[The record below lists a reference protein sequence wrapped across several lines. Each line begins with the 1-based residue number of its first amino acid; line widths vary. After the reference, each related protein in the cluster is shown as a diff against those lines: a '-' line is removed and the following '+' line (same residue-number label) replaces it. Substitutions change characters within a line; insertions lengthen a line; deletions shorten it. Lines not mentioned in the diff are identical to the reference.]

1 MTVQISASPP
11 TGYDL
16 LVRGGHVL
24 DPGSGLDA
32 VLDIGVTD
40 GRISAIG
47 PDLAPGA
54 ARRVIE
60 IRGADRYVVPGLVD
74 IHTHVADGA
83 TTPGVGMG
91 CCNPDDVGVRSGVT
105 TVVDCGSVGVANI
118 GVFPA
123 HILPKSATRVVVFA
137 NIGSFAHTTP
147 GWADLTTIDDIDDRA
162 IAACVEHN
170 PGLVSG
176 IKLRL
181 VGDIVTERGE
191 EIVDRSKKV
200 AREHRV
206 PLMVHVGDMKAA
218 DRPRPD
224 RMAEV
229 TRHLIDAL
237 DPGDVLTHLCTPNV
251 GGVMDDVDATFPL
264 LAEARARGVVLDP
277 AVGMGNFGYAVAK
290 EQAERGLSPDTI
302 SSDVTLGGQSFHSL
316 VECMSK
322 FMAVGYTFRDVVA
335 MTTGRAAA
343 AVGMQD
349 EIGAISVGRTAD
361 LTVLDLVGGDFT
373 FLDTT
378 KARFSGEHGIAPV
391 LTLRAGEPVAP
402 GWGTHPW
409 GFLPADAVPASGG
422 AR

>member
-1 MTVQISASPP
+1 MLERPP
-11 TGYDL
+11 GTPSYDL
-16 LVRGGHVL
+16 LIRGGHVL
-24 DPGSGLDA
+24 DPGSGLDGRMDVA
-32 VLDIGVTD
+32 VTG
-40 GRISAIG
+40 GRIAEIG
-47 PDLAPGA
+47 PGLDPAR
-54 ARRVIE
+54 ARRVVE

-74 IHTHVADGA
+74 IHTHVAHGA
-83 TTPGVGMG
+83 TTPGVGMA
-91 CCNPDDVGVRSGVT
+91 CCDPDDVGVRSGVT

-123 HILPKSATRVVVFA
+123 HILPAAATRVVVFA
-137 NIGSFAHTTP
+137 NIGSFAHTMP
-147 GWADLTTIDDIDDRA
+147 GWADLGSIDDIDDRA
-162 IAACVEHN
+162 IAACIEHN
-170 PGLVSG
+170 PGLVAG

-200 AREHRV
+200 AREHHV
-206 PLMVHVGDMKAA
+206 PLMVHIGDLRAA
-218 DRPRPD
+218 DRPRPE
-224 RMAEV
+224 RMGEV

-237 DPGDVLTHLCTPNV
+237 EPGDVLTHLCTPNA
-251 GGVMDDVDATFPL
+251 GGVMDDVDATFPM

-277 AVGMGNFGYAVAK
+277 APGMGNFGYAVAR
-290 EQAERGLSPDTI
+290 EQAERGLHPDTI
-302 SSDVTLGGQSFHSL
+302 SSDVTLVGQGFHSL
-316 VECMSK
+316 VECMAK
-322 FMAVGYTFRDVVA
+322 FMAVGYSFREVVA

-343 AVGMQD
+343 AIGLQD
-349 EIGAISVGRTAD
+349 EIGAIAVGREAD

-409 GFLPADAVPASGG
+409 GFLPADAASVAGG